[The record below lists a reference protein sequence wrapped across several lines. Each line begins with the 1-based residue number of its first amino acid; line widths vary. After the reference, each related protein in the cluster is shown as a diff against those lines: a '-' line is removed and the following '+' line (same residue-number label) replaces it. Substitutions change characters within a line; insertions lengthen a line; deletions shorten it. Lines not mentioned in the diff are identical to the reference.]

1 MKDATIVRLWS
12 MTLIA
17 LIMVVDAFTWKID
30 HALWSLGISVISG
43 LAGYEIRG
51 YKEYSENKNE
61 KR

>member
-1 MKDATIVRLWS
+1 MRDATIVRLWS

-51 YKEYSENKNE
+51 YKENTKE
-61 KR
+61 KMEEG